1 MKSIDILE
9 EIKSQRSGS
18 HYIRLSDKEL
28 LIKQLKKLKEENIL
42 NKYKMTYVYK
52 ELDNCILL
60 MIHKQFDIGNNG

>member
-1 MKSIDILE
+1 MKSVDILE

-28 LIKQLKKLKEENIL
+28 LINQLKKLKEENIL

-60 MIHKQFDIGNNG
+60 MLHKSFDRGNNG